1 MSIYYSLVSGPDGA
15 VLTVSGDVEAS
26 ITSDAA
32 SYADAVAYLSSG
44 RPEDLDADTVRA
56 LVDPRTSVESY
67 ITRVSDRVSFRGS
80 ELLFDGDPVNTSLAR
95 TIVRLAS
102 EDESGDPTK
111 LIKFLENL
119 MNNPS
124 EHSREQ
130 LYDWIAPRDITITQD
145 GHFLAYKGLRE
156 DFTSINAGPGIVNN
170 VEYTGSTHLDNTPG
184 NVVEFSRSKVVAN
197 SSIGCAVGL
206 HAGTFEYANSF
217 ARGKLVLV
225 KINPRDVVS
234 VPTDCDAQKLRVCR
248 YEVLE
253 EVQGRVEN
261 VLWDDEDGDEDD
273 ISGWDTDIDDDDE
286 YDAEDDYWDEDDL
299 DDLSDEDEDESEDED
314 DSSDPYRHLRSFV

>member
-1 MSIYYSLVSGPDGA
+1 M
-15 VLTVSGDVEAS
+15 EAS
-26 ITSDAA
+26 ITSDAE
-32 SYADAVAYLSSG
+32 SYADAVAYLSSA

-80 ELLFDGDPVNTSLAR
+80 ELLFDGDPVNTSLAS
-95 TIVRLAS
+95 TIIRLAS

-130 LYDWIAPRDITITQD
+130 LYDWIEPRNITITQD

-170 VEYTGSTHLDNTPG
+170 VEYTGSTHLDNSPG

-206 HAGTFEYANSF
+206 HAGTHEYASGF
-217 ARGKLVLV
+217 AQGKLVLV

-253 EVQGRVEN
+253 EVQEKVDRVLWDIEPIEEDFDPEYDEDES
-261 VLWDDEDGDEDD
+261 VLWDDEDDD
-273 ISGWDTDIDDDDE
+273 WGPDDDWSD
-286 YDAEDDYWDEDDL
+286 
-299 DDLSDEDEDESEDED
+299 DEDEDDVEED
-314 DSSDPYRHLRSFV
+314 DPYRHLRSFL

>member
-32 SYADAVAYLSSG
+32 SYADAVAYLSSA
-44 RPEDLDADTVRA
+44 RPEDLDAATVRA

-80 ELLFDGDPVNTSLAR
+80 ELLFDGDPVDNSLAS
-95 TIVRLAS
+95 TIIRLAA

-119 MNNPS
+119 MTNPS

-130 LYDWIAPRDITITQD
+130 LYDWIAPRNITITQD
-145 GHFLAYKGLRE
+145 GHFLAYKGLYE

-170 VEYTGSTHLDNTPG
+170 VEYTVSTHLDNSPG

-206 HAGTFEYANSF
+206 HAGTHEYASGF
-217 ARGKLVLV
+217 AQGKLVLV

-253 EVQGRVEN
+253 EVQEKVDR
-261 VLWDDEDGDEDD
+261 VLWDSSPIEEDSVPEYDEDESDLWDDDEDD
-273 ISGWDTDIDDDDE
+273 WDSDDDD
-286 YDAEDDYWDEDDL
+286 W
-299 DDLSDEDEDESEDED
+299 SEDED
-314 DSSDPYRHLRSFV
+314 DEPEEDDPYRHLRSFL

>member
-15 VLTVSGDVEAS
+15 VLTVSGDVQAS
-26 ITSDAA
+26 ITSDAE
-32 SYADAVAYLSSG
+32 SYADAVAYLSSA

-56 LVDPRTSVESY
+56 LVDPRSSVESY

-80 ELLFDGDPVNTSLAR
+80 ELLFDGDPVNTSLAS
-95 TIVRLAS
+95 TIIRLAS

-130 LYDWIAPRDITITQD
+130 LYDWIAPRNITITQD
-145 GHFLAYKGLRE
+145 GHFLAYKGLRG

-170 VEYTGSTHLDNTPG
+170 VEYTGSTHLDNSPG

-206 HAGTFEYANSF
+206 HAGTHEYASGF
-217 ARGKLVLV
+217 AQGKLVLV

-253 EVQGRVEN
+253 EVQEKVDRVLWDIEPIEEDFDPEYDEDES
-261 VLWDDEDGDEDD
+261 VLWDDEDDD
-273 ISGWDTDIDDDDE
+273 WGPDDDWSD
-286 YDAEDDYWDEDDL
+286 
-299 DDLSDEDEDESEDED
+299 DEDEDDVEED
-314 DSSDPYRHLRSFV
+314 DPYRHLRSFL

>member
-44 RPEDLDADTVRA
+44 GPEDLDADTVRE
-56 LVDPRTSVESY
+56 LVDPRASVESY

-102 EDESGDPTK
+102 EDESGDPAK

-206 HAGTFEYANSF
+206 HAGTHEYASGF
-217 ARGKLVLV
+217 AQGKLVLV

-253 EVQGRVEN
+253 EVQEKVDRVLWDFDPNGEDFDPEYDEDESD
-261 VLWDDEDGDEDD
+261 LWDDEDDD
-273 ISGWDTDIDDDDE
+273 WDSYESG
-286 YDAEDDYWDEDDL
+286 YDW
-299 DDLSDEDEDESEDED
+299 SDEDEDEDEDEED
-314 DSSDPYRHLRSFV
+314 DPYRHLRSFV

>member
-32 SYADAVAYLSSG
+32 SYADAVAYLSSA

-80 ELLFDGDPVNTSLAR
+80 ELLFDGDPVNTSLAS
-95 TIVRLAS
+95 TIIRLAS

-130 LYDWIAPRDITITQD
+130 LYDWIAPRNITITQD
-145 GHFLAYKGLRE
+145 GHFLAYKGLRG

-170 VEYTGSTHLDNTPG
+170 VEYTGSTHLDNSPG

-206 HAGTFEYANSF
+206 HAGTHEYASGF
-217 ARGKLVLV
+217 AQGKLVLV

-253 EVQGRVEN
+253 EVQEEVDRVLWDIEPIEEDFDPEYDEDES
-261 VLWDDEDGDEDD
+261 VLWDDEDDD
-273 ISGWDTDIDDDDE
+273 WGPDDDWSD
-286 YDAEDDYWDEDDL
+286 
-299 DDLSDEDEDESEDED
+299 DEDEDDVEED
-314 DSSDPYRHLRSFV
+314 DPYRHLRSFL

>member
-32 SYADAVAYLSSG
+32 SYADAVAYLSSA
-44 RPEDLDADTVRA
+44 RPEDLDPDTVRA

-80 ELLFDGDPVNTSLAR
+80 ELLFDGDPVNTSLAS
-95 TIVRLAS
+95 TIIRLAT

-170 VEYTGSTHLDNTPG
+170 VEYTGNTHLDNTPG

-206 HAGTFEYANSF
+206 HAGTHEYASDF

-253 EVQGRVEN
+253 EVQEKVDRVLWDFDPIEPEYDEDESD
-261 VLWDDEDGDEDD
+261 LWDDEDDD
-273 ISGWDTDIDDDDE
+273 WDSDDDWPE
-286 YDAEDDYWDEDDL
+286 
-299 DDLSDEDEDESEDED
+299 DEDEDDVEED
-314 DSSDPYRHLRSFV
+314 DPYRHLRSFV

>member
-15 VLTVSGDVEAS
+15 VLSVSGDVQAS
-26 ITSDAA
+26 ITSDAE
-32 SYADAVAYLSSG
+32 SYADAVAYLSSA

-56 LVDPRTSVESY
+56 LVDPRASVESY

-80 ELLFDGDPVNTSLAR
+80 ELLFDGDPVNTSLAS
-95 TIVRLAS
+95 TIIRLAT
-102 EDESGDPTK
+102 EDESGDPAK

-170 VEYTGSTHLDNTPG
+170 VEYTGNTHLDNTPG

-206 HAGTFEYANSF
+206 HAGTHEYASGF
-217 ARGKLVLV
+217 AEGKLVLV

-253 EVQGRVEN
+253 EVQEKVDR
-261 VLWDDEDGDEDD
+261 VLWDYSSIEEDSDPEYDEDES
-273 ISGWDTDIDDDDE
+273 I
-286 YDAEDDYWDEDDL
+286 L
-299 DDLSDEDEDESEDED
+299 RVDEDEDDWSPEDDWPEDEDED
-314 DSSDPYRHLRSFV
+314 DESEEDDPYRHLRDLIS

>member
-26 ITSDAA
+26 VTSDAE
-32 SYADAVAYLSSG
+32 SYADAVAYLSSA
-44 RPEDLDADTVRA
+44 RPEDLDAATVRA
-56 LVDPRTSVESY
+56 LVDPRSSVESY

-80 ELLFDGDPVNTSLAR
+80 QLLFDGDPVNTSLAS
-95 TIVRLAS
+95 TIIRLS
-102 EDESGDPTK
+102 TEDESGDPTK

-119 MNNPS
+119 MTSPS

-145 GHFLAYKGLRE
+145 GHFLAYKGLYS

-206 HAGTFEYANSF
+206 HAGTHEYASGF
-217 ARGKLVLV
+217 AQGKLVLV

-253 EVQGRVEN
+253 EVQEKVDRVLWDIEEDSDPEYDEDGSD
-261 VLWDDEDGDEDD
+261 LWDDEDDD
-273 ISGWDTDIDDDDE
+273 WGPDDDWSD
-286 YDAEDDYWDEDDL
+286 
-299 DDLSDEDEDESEDED
+299 DEDEDDVEED
-314 DSSDPYRHLRSFV
+314 DPYRHLRSFL

>member
-26 ITSDAA
+26 ITSDAE

-80 ELLFDGDPVNTSLAR
+80 ELLFDGDPVNNSLAR
-95 TIVRLAS
+95 TIIRLAS
-102 EDESGDPTK
+102 EDESGDPAK

-156 DFTSINAGPGIVNN
+156 DFTSRNAGPGIVNN
-170 VEYTGSTHLDNTPG
+170 VEYTGNTHLDNTPG
-184 NVVEFSRSKVVAN
+184 NVVEFSRSRVVAN

-206 HAGTFEYANSF
+206 HAGTHEYASRF

-253 EVQGRVEN
+253 EVQEKVDRVLWDIEEDSDPEYDEDESI
-261 VLWDDEDGDEDD
+261 LWDDEDEDD
-273 ISGWDTDIDDDDE
+273 WGP
-286 YDAEDDYWDEDDL
+286 EDDWPE
-299 DDLSDEDEDESEDED
+299 DEDEDEDED
-314 DSSDPYRHLRSFV
+314 DVEEDDPYRHLRSFV

>member
-15 VLTVSGDVEAS
+15 VLTVSGDVQAS
-26 ITSDAA
+26 ITSDAE
-32 SYADAVAYLSSG
+32 SYADAVAYLSSA
-44 RPEDLDADTVRA
+44 RPEDLDAGTVRA
-56 LVDPRTSVESY
+56 LVDPRSSVESY

-80 ELLFDGDPVNTSLAR
+80 ELLFDGDPVNTSLAS
-95 TIVRLAS
+95 TIIRLAT
-102 EDESGDPTK
+102 EDESGDPAK

-156 DFTSINAGPGIVNN
+156 DFTSINSGPGIVNN

-206 HAGTFEYANSF
+206 HAGTHEYASGF
-217 ARGKLVLV
+217 AEGKLVLV

-253 EVQGRVEN
+253 EVQEKVDR
-261 VLWDDEDGDEDD
+261 VLWDYSSIEEDSDPEYDEDES
-273 ISGWDTDIDDDDE
+273 I
-286 YDAEDDYWDEDDL
+286 L
-299 DDLSDEDEDESEDED
+299 RVDEDEDDWSPEDDWPEDEDED
-314 DSSDPYRHLRSFV
+314 DESEEDDPYRHLRDLIS

>member
-32 SYADAVAYLSSG
+32 SYADAVAYLSSA

-56 LVDPRTSVESY
+56 LVDPRSSVESY

-80 ELLFDGDPVNTSLAR
+80 ELLFDGDPVNTSLAS
-95 TIVRLAS
+95 TIIRLAT

-170 VEYTGSTHLDNTPG
+170 VEYTGKTHLDNTPG

-206 HAGTFEYANSF
+206 HAGTHEYASDF
-217 ARGKLVLV
+217 AEGKLVLV

-253 EVQGRVEN
+253 EVQEKVDR
-261 VLWDDEDGDEDD
+261 VLWDSVSIEEDSDPEYDEDES
-273 ISGWDTDIDDDDE
+273 I
-286 YDAEDDYWDEDDL
+286 L
-299 DDLSDEDEDESEDED
+299 RVDEDEDDWSPEDDWPEDEDED
-314 DSSDPYRHLRSFV
+314 DAEEVDPYRHLRDLIS

>member
-32 SYADAVAYLSSG
+32 SYADAVAYLSSA

-80 ELLFDGDPVNTSLAR
+80 ELLFDGDPVNTSLAS
-95 TIVRLAS
+95 TIIRLS
-102 EDESGDPTK
+102 TEDESGDPTK

-156 DFTSINAGPGIVNN
+156 DFTSINSGPGIVNN

-206 HAGTFEYANSF
+206 HAGTHEYASGF
-217 ARGKLVLV
+217 AQGKLVLV

-234 VPTDCDAQKLRVCR
+234 VPTDCAAQKLRVCR

-253 EVQGRVEN
+253 EVQEKVDR
-261 VLWDDEDGDEDD
+261 VLWDFDPIDEDFEPEYDEDESDLWADDEDD
-273 ISGWDTDIDDDDE
+273 WDSDDWS
-286 YDAEDDYWDEDDL
+286 DYE
-299 DDLSDEDEDESEDED
+299 DEDEDDPEED
-314 DSSDPYRHLRSFV
+314 DPYRHLRSFI

>member
-32 SYADAVAYLSSG
+32 SYADAVAYLSSA
-44 RPEDLDADTVRA
+44 RPEDLDADTVRS

-80 ELLFDGDPVNTSLAR
+80 ELLFDGDPVNTSLAS
-95 TIVRLAS
+95 TIIRLS
-102 EDESGDPTK
+102 TEDESGDPTK

-119 MNNPS
+119 MTNPS

-145 GHFLAYKGLRE
+145 GHFLAYKGLYG

-206 HAGTFEYANSF
+206 HAGTHEYASGF
-217 ARGKLVLV
+217 AQGKLVLV

-253 EVQGRVEN
+253 EVQEKVDR
-261 VLWDDEDGDEDD
+261 VLWDTAPVEE
-273 ISGWDTDIDDDDE
+273 DIDPE
-286 YDAEDDYWDEDDL
+286 Y
-299 DDLSDEDEDESEDED
+299 DEDESDLWDDDEDDWSPEDDWPEDED
-314 DSSDPYRHLRSFV
+314 DVEEDDPYRHLRSFI

>member
-15 VLTVSGDVEAS
+15 VLTVSGDVQAS
-26 ITSDAA
+26 ITSDAE
-32 SYADAVAYLSSG
+32 SYADAVAYLSSA

-56 LVDPRTSVESY
+56 LVDPRSSVESY

-80 ELLFDGDPVNTSLAR
+80 ELLFDGDPVNTSLAS
-95 TIVRLAS
+95 TIIRLAT
-102 EDESGDPTK
+102 EDESGDPAK

-156 DFTSINAGPGIVNN
+156 DFTSINSGPGIVNN

-206 HAGTFEYANSF
+206 HAGTHEYASGF
-217 ARGKLVLV
+217 AEGKLVLV

-253 EVQGRVEN
+253 EVQEKLDR
-261 VLWDDEDGDEDD
+261 VLWDYSSIEEDSDPEYDEDES
-273 ISGWDTDIDDDDE
+273 I
-286 YDAEDDYWDEDDL
+286 L
-299 DDLSDEDEDESEDED
+299 RVDEDEDDWSPEDDWPEDEDED
-314 DSSDPYRHLRSFV
+314 DESEEDDPYRHLRDLIS

>member
-15 VLTVSGDVEAS
+15 VLTVSGDVQAS
-26 ITSDAA
+26 ITSDAE
-32 SYADAVAYLSSG
+32 SYADAVAYLSSA

-56 LVDPRTSVESY
+56 LVDPRSSVESY

-80 ELLFDGDPVNTSLAR
+80 ELLFDGDPVNTSLAS
-95 TIVRLAS
+95 TIIRLAT
-102 EDESGDPTK
+102 EDESGDPAK

-156 DFTSINAGPGIVNN
+156 DFTSINSGPGIVNN

-206 HAGTFEYANSF
+206 HAGTHEYASGF
-217 ARGKLVLV
+217 AEGKLVLV

-253 EVQGRVEN
+253 EVQEKVDR
-261 VLWDDEDGDEDD
+261 VLWDSDSIVEDSEPEYDEDESDLWELEDEDD
-273 ISGWDTDIDDDDE
+273 RSPENDWPE
-286 YDAEDDYWDEDDL
+286 
-299 DDLSDEDEDESEDED
+299 DEDEDED
-314 DSSDPYRHLRSFV
+314 DAEEVDPYRHLRDLIS

>member
-1 MSIYYSLVSGPDGA
+1 MPIYYSLVSGPDGA

-26 ITSDAA
+26 ITSDAE
-32 SYADAVAYLSSG
+32 SYADAVAYLSSA

-56 LVDPRTSVESY
+56 LVDPRASVESY
-67 ITRVSDRVSFRGS
+67 ITRVSDRVSFRGG
-80 ELLFDGDPVNTSLAR
+80 ELLFDGDPVNNSLAR
-95 TIVRLAS
+95 TIIRLAS
-102 EDESGDPTK
+102 EDGSGDPSK

-145 GHFLAYKGLRE
+145 GHFLAYKGLRN
-156 DFTSINAGPGIVNN
+156 DFTSINAGPGIVNS

-184 NVVEFSRSKVVAN
+184 NVVEFPRSRVVAD
-197 SSIGCAVGL
+197 SSVGCAVGL
-206 HAGTFEYANSF
+206 HAGTHEYASGF
-217 ARGKLVLV
+217 SEGKLVLV

-234 VPTDCDAQKLRVCR
+234 VPTDCAAQKLRVCR

-253 EVQGRVEN
+253 EVEKKVDR
-261 VLWDDEDGDEDD
+261 VLWDTDTTDEDLDPEYDYDDVDEASSWDDEEDD
-273 ISGWDTDIDDDDE
+273 WDSDE
-286 YDAEDDYWDEDDL
+286 YGDDW
-299 DDLSDEDEDESEDED
+299 SDEDEDEDEDED
-314 DSSDPYRHLRSFV
+314 DPYRHLRSFV

>member
-15 VLTVSGDVEAS
+15 VLTVSGDVQAS
-26 ITSDAA
+26 ITSDAE
-32 SYADAVAYLSSG
+32 SYADAVAYLSSA

-56 LVDPRTSVESY
+56 LVDPRSSVESY

-80 ELLFDGDPVNTSLAR
+80 ELLFDGDPVNTSLAS
-95 TIVRLAS
+95 TIIRLAT
-102 EDESGDPTK
+102 EDESGDPAK

-156 DFTSINAGPGIVNN
+156 DFTSINSGPGIVNN

-206 HAGTFEYANSF
+206 HAGTHEYASGF
-217 ARGKLVLV
+217 AEGKLVLV

-253 EVQGRVEN
+253 EVQEKVDR
-261 VLWDDEDGDEDD
+261 VLWDYSSIEEDSDPEYDEDES
-273 ISGWDTDIDDDDE
+273 I
-286 YDAEDDYWDEDDL
+286 L
-299 DDLSDEDEDESEDED
+299 RVDEDEDDWSPEDDWPEDEDED
-314 DSSDPYRHLRSFV
+314 DESEEDDPYRHLRDLIS

>member
-32 SYADAVAYLSSG
+32 SYADAVAYLSSA
-44 RPEDLDADTVRA
+44 RPEDLDADTVRE
-56 LVDPRTSVESY
+56 LVDPRASVESY

-102 EDESGDPTK
+102 EDESGDPAK

-170 VEYTGSTHLDNTPG
+170 VEYTGNTHLDNTPG

-206 HAGTFEYANSF
+206 HAGTHEYASGF
-217 ARGKLVLV
+217 AQGKLVLV

-253 EVQGRVEN
+253 EVQEKLDR
-261 VLWDDEDGDEDD
+261 VLWDTAPVEEDSDPEYDEDES
-273 ISGWDTDIDDDDE
+273 I
-286 YDAEDDYWDEDDL
+286 L
-299 DDLSDEDEDESEDED
+299 RVDEDEDDWSPEDDWPDDEDED
-314 DSSDPYRHLRSFV
+314 DVDEDDPYRHLRSFV

>member
-32 SYADAVAYLSSG
+32 SYADAVAYLSSA
-44 RPEDLDADTVRA
+44 RPEDLDADTVRE
-56 LVDPRTSVESY
+56 LVDPRASVESY

-102 EDESGDPTK
+102 EDESGDPAK

-170 VEYTGSTHLDNTPG
+170 VEYTGNTHLDNTPG

-206 HAGTFEYANSF
+206 HAGTHEYASGF
-217 ARGKLVLV
+217 AQGKLVLV

-253 EVQGRVEN
+253 EVQEKVDRVLWDFDPNGEDFDPEYDEDEGI
-261 VLWDDEDGDEDD
+261 LWDDEDEDD
-273 ISGWDTDIDDDDE
+273 WSP
-286 YDAEDDYWDEDDL
+286 EDDWPE
-299 DDLSDEDEDESEDED
+299 DEDEDDVEED
-314 DSSDPYRHLRSFV
+314 DPYRHLRSFV